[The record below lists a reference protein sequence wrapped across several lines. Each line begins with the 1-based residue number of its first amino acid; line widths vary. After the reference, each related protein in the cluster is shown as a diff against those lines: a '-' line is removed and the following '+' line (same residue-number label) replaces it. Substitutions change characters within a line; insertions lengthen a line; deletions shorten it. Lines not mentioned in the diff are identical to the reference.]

1 MELNNRKRLIK
12 EYLQLLVNED
22 GDFYKTLH
30 DQLTK
35 EKKHINNTLKLINQK
50 IVKYKDVIER
60 EFDLHNLE
68 LAEDMRDEV
77 IDAETEFF
85 DRLKSH
91 RKLQAEHDAIKKRID
106 AEHKEK
112 ILSEL
117 HSAKRALVVF
127 LGPDEDIVHKKPKLG
142 DDRE

>member
-1 MELNNRKRLIK
+1 LELNNRKRLIK

-91 RKLQAEHDAIKKRID
+91 RKLQAEHEAIKKT
-106 AEHKEK
+106 
-112 ILSEL
+112 
-117 HSAKRALVVF
+117 
-127 LGPDEDIVHKKPKLG
+127 
-142 DDRE
+142 DRC